1 MTKGYLP
8 QPGCQVATNDIIWRD
23 RENMQLTGEQLNRLL
38 AEEEGLSQ
46 KKAKEIVNVIFESM
60 TESLAMD
67 DRVDIRGFGTF
78 KVKEYEGYV
87 GRNPKTGAAVSVE
100 PKRLPNFKV
109 GKALKERI
117 NNGFGKA

>member
-1 MTKGYLP
+1 
-8 QPGCQVATNDIIWRD
+8 
-23 RENMQLTGEQLNRLL
+23 MQLTGEQLNRML
-38 AEEEGLSQ
+38 AQEEGLSQ
-46 KKAKEIVNVIFESM
+46 KKAKQIVDIIFQSM

-78 KVKEYEGYV
+78 KVKKYDGYV

-109 GKALKERI
+109 GKVLKERI
-117 NNGFGKA
+117 NNDFSKK